1 VTENMNPSL
10 RSKANEAL
18 SEWIRKQD
26 RHSLGTRIFMALYNF
41 LLKNYIRLP
50 QATHQDISRK
60 LRAYV
65 QKKEYIDEM
74 KLLKKGID
82 ETSIKLID
90 KYVERQLKGRFMYS
104 SAEIR
109 RWRETRT
116 ISFPY
121 IFPLDN
127 TAIADIF
134 IFHNGLKFVPKH
146 VAAQL
151 HSGCVID
158 GGAAS
163 GDSALMFLEYNPLK
177 IYAVE
182 PSPVQIK
189 EIQEVLRMNGI
200 GDAIE
205 IIPYGLSDK
214 REIISICDQR
224 KEKFDIQTITI
235 DEFAE
240 GKKVSCIKLDVEGIE
255 LAVILGAK
263 KTIMRDR
270 PVLLI
275 SIYHTPEDLFK
286 IKPLIESWGLG
297 YKFMIRDT
305 ELCNSLAGVHLMLI
319 AYCEKEFLKS

>member
-1 VTENMNPSL
+1 MTESMNQSL
-10 RSKANEAL
+10 RAKVNKAL
-18 SEWIRKQD
+18 SEWIQKQG
-26 RHSLGTRIFMALYNF
+26 RHPLCTKLITVFFNF
-41 LLKNYIRLP
+41 LLKNYIFLP

-60 LRAYV
+60 LKTYI
-65 QKKEYIDEM
+65 QKKEYGEEM
-74 KLLKKGID
+74 KLLKKSID

-104 SAEIR
+104 LAEIR
-109 RWRETRT
+109 RWRDTRT
-116 ISFPY
+116 ISLPY

-134 IFHNGLKFVPKH
+134 VFHNGLKFIPKH
-146 VAAQL
+146 VASQL

-163 GDSALMFLEYNPLK
+163 GDSSLMFLEYKPLK

-189 EIQEVLRMNGI
+189 EIQEVLKMNAI

-224 KEKFDIQTITI
+224 NEKFDIQTITI
-235 DEFAE
+235 DEFTE
-240 GKKVSCIKLDVEGIE
+240 EKRISCIKLDVEGIE

-263 KTIMRDR
+263 KTIIRDR

-275 SIYHTPEDLFK
+275 SLYHTPEDLFK
-286 IKPLIESWGLG
+286 IKPLIECWGLG

-319 AYCEKEFLKS
+319 AYCEKEVF